1 MEITLVELVEL
12 AVVELGV
19 KIKEDLL
26 TQGRMV
32 QQTPEVVVVE
42 LVVAVHMLMDKVVQD
57 SL

>member
-32 QQTPEVVVVE
+32 QQTPEEVVVE